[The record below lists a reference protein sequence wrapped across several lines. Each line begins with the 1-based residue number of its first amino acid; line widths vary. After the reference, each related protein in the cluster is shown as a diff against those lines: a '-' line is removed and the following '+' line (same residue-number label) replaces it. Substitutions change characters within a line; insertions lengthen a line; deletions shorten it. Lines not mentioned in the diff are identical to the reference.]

1 MLKTNYIYTGGTF
14 DVMHIGH
21 LELLRECARYG
32 LVIVALNTDAF
43 VKRYKGVEVQP
54 YNVRKSNL
62 IKSPYV
68 YMVVK
73 NIGDE
78 DSKKTIESLE
88 EDICAIAHGT
98 DWTGDS
104 LYKQMGL
111 TQEWLNDRMISML
124 YIPRTTGQSS
134 TKIRN
139 KYNVK
144 NVNQIYK
151 FNPNNK

>member
-1 MLKTNYIYTGGTF
+1 MNENYIYTGGTF
-14 DVMHIGH
+14 DYLHIGH

-32 LVIVALNTDAF
+32 LVIVALNTDEF
-43 VKRYKGVEVQP
+43 VKRYKKITPTP
-54 YNVRKSNL
+54 YNERKSAL
-62 IKSPYV
+62 IKCPYV

-73 NIGDE
+73 NIGEE

-88 EDICAIAHGT
+88 ENICAIAHGT

-104 LYKQMGL
+104 LYKQMKL
-111 TQEWLNDRMISML
+111 TQEWLNNRMISML

-139 KYNVK
+139 KLK
-144 NVNQIYK
+144 
-151 FNPNNK
+151 

>member
-1 MLKTNYIYTGGTF
+1 MSKTNYIYTGGTF
-14 DVMHIGH
+14 SYNHIGH
-21 LELLRECARYG
+21 IELLRECSRYG

-43 VKRYKGVEVQP
+43 VKRYKGEPPAVTYKERR
-54 YNVRKSNL
+54 NAL
-62 IKSPYV
+62 MKSPYV

-139 KYNVK
+139 KCNVK
-144 NVNQIYK
+144 NVNQK
-151 FNPNNK
+151 T